1 MIEPYDYNILTMYNV
16 QYFQIK
22 SQLLTQ
28 LRVQSAKQI
37 PENFNQIFI
46 ICHQYIKVI
55 CLK

>member
-46 ICHQYIKVI
+46 ICHQYIKVY
-55 CLK
+55 